1 MKKFV
6 KSIVALSIFGAM
18 SISAVQ
24 AAQYKIEP
32 ITEVSSHKYTYGQF
46 QNGNSQEYIVSA
58 TNSFDFPVIVQYLFQ
73 DLVLQ
78 QDSAGNVYYSF
89 AYTNSQ
95 GQKLTL
101 GFLEDPEAYLA
112 GNPSTKDLE
121 LSVTYLRLKK
131 GNLSYQQFEDQS
143 VLVDFGSGSQQI
155 NVWDTGFSL
164 QFPDLT
170 RSTEDYLSGISNNGW
185 LYGSGSAA
193 HLPYSFSSTVD
204 TVSTFWL
211 SDFDLKAYVS
221 LDNGS
226 TILPVESPINL
237 YGGVSAI
244 LDMAEVEGN
253 QVAVGY
259 ASIAY
264 NEQVLNTIENSCLSD
279 EFNIIQKNACIEGL
293 RASLYYLNAFK
304 WTFDNNGNVIA
315 SEILGQLI
323 TPHVDDTRNHGSYAT
338 AINSSGVAVGYSTG
352 WVQEELD
359 APVTNPKID
368 ETVSNYAVIYK
379 DGEVFDFT
387 DDHSEFF
394 NSRANDINDNGIA
407 VGYVTKNV
415 LGDARTQFYYLDTNK
430 TDLEMVMPTG
440 FFNGSSSTARAI
452 NENGYIVGDAEVEN
466 HTDSSANPR
475 RRNGFLYDI
484 NTSTLTNLNDFLACN
499 QGYEIIE
506 AKDIN
511 DLNEIT
517 ATAVVKVE
525 SRNAKGE
532 VELDD
537 DGNIVYEDVLQAVK
551 LTPIAGEIVN
561 CDAEE
566 GKLTKRQGAS
576 FSWLLILLSGF
587 ISIVRR
593 FK

>member
-6 KSIVALSIFGAM
+6 KSIVALSIFGAI

-46 QNGNSQEYIVSA
+46 QNGNSQEYLVSA
-58 TNSFDFPVIVQYLFQ
+58 TSSYNYPVIVQYLFK

-78 QDSAGNVYYSF
+78 QDSAGNIYYSF
-89 AYTNSQ
+89 TYKGAQ
-95 GQKLTL
+95 GQTLTL
-101 GFLEDPEAYLA
+101 GFLEDPEAYLSGTPTA
-112 GNPSTKDLE
+112 RDLE
-121 LSVTYLRLKK
+121 LSITYLQVKK
-131 GNLSYQQFEDQS
+131 GNLTYQQIEDQS
-143 VLVDFGSGSQQI
+143 VFVDLGTGAQQVS
-155 NVWDTGFSL
+155 VWDKGFSL
-164 QFPDLT
+164 EFPALT
-170 RSTEDYLSGISNNGW
+170 RSTEDYLNGISSNGW
-185 LYGSGSAA
+185 LYGSGSAP
-193 HLPYSFSSTVD
+193 HLPFSFSDID
-204 TVSTFWL
+204 TVTTYWL
-211 SDFDLKAYVS
+211 SEFDLKAYVS
-221 LDNGS
+221 VDNGT

-244 LDMAEVEGN
+244 LDMAEVDGN

-264 NEQVLNTIENSCLSD
+264 NEQILNGIENSCLSG
-279 EFNIIQKNACIEGL
+279 ESNVIQQNACIEEL
-293 RASLYYLNAFK
+293 RDSLYYLNAFK
-304 WTFDNNGNVIA
+304 WTFDNNGNVID

-323 TPHVDDTRNHGSYAT
+323 TPHVDDTRLHGSYAT

-352 WVQEELD
+352 WFQDKLD
-359 APVTNPKID
+359 APVTNPKIN
-368 ETVSNYAVIYK
+368 EAVTNYAVIFK

-387 DDHSEFF
+387 DDHTEFY

-407 VGYVTKNV
+407 VGYVTKSV
-415 LGDARTQFYYLDTNK
+415 LGDSRTQFYYIDTNK
-430 TDLEMVMPTG
+430 ADLEMVMPTG

-452 NENGYIVGDAEVEN
+452 NENGFIVGDAEVEN
-466 HTDSSANPR
+466 HTDSNSNPR

-484 NTSTLTNLNDFLACN
+484 NTDTLTNLNDFLECN
-499 QGYEIIE
+499 LGYEIIE
-506 AKDIN
+506 ARDIN

-517 ATAVVKVE
+517 ATAVKKVE
-525 SRNAKGE
+525 SRDAQGE
-532 VELDD
+532 IELDD
-537 DGNIVYEDVLQAVK
+537 DGNIVYEDVLKAVK
-551 LTPIAGEIVN
+551 LTPLAGEIVN

-587 ISIVRR
+587 ISIARR